1 MKFGSCHHP
10 KGGIFAQ
17 DLFNLADLPS
27 RGIADHLRNNE
38 NIWFKGFEFLFKPE
52 GQWPKDA
59 VNEPS
64 IAYDE
69 AVKSLCHVVH
79 SLTVESSETESKK
92 SDITAVIDI
101 DPFGNY
107 KKLL

>member
-10 KGGIFAQ
+10 KGGIFVQ
-17 DLFNLADLPS
+17 NLFNLADLLC

-38 NIWFKGFEFLFKPE
+38 NIWFKGFEFLCKRE
-52 GQWPKDA
+52 DQWLMDP

-69 AVKSLCHVVH
+69 AVKSPCHVVH
-79 SLTVESSETESKK
+79 SLTVESTETESKK
-92 SDITAVIDI
+92 SDITPVIDV
-101 DPFGNY
+101 DRFGNY